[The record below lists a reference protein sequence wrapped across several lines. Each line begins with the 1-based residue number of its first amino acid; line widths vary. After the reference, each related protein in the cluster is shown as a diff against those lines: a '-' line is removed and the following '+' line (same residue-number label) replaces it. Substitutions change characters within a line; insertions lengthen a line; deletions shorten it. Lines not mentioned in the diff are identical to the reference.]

1 MDMAAIIAA
10 VVNEKGGV
18 GKTTSTYAL
27 GTAFARA
34 SLRTL
39 MVDMDPQ
46 RASLTLATGVA
57 RGSKSVADAMQ
68 AVIEADRDAEE
79 GDTAT
84 VVGAGIDAL
93 TPHTVAVAPNL
104 DLIPSGKELTSA
116 EHVLRDVPER
126 DRILAEV
133 LAPAADAYDIIL
145 IDCPPSLGVLVIN
158 AMGAAQTLIIPV
170 SPEYLSAG
178 SLEDLFDTVRRVKRR
193 RLNPNLS
200 IAGIILTDAD
210 LRTTHAREITQEIR
224 AQYGADLPILGV
236 VKHATEVN
244 NAAQAGRS
252 IVDYAPKHPA
262 ALAYAEIADAL
273 LHHWQRAAPIPAP
286 TTATTEPTATAAP
299 TATRAEASEVSH
311 A

>member
-1 MDMAAIIAA
+1 MAAIIAA

-34 SLRTL
+34 GLRTL

-46 RASLTLATGVA
+46 RASLTLATGVS

-68 AVIEADRDAEE
+68 AVIEADRDADE
-79 GDTAT
+79 GEITARADAG
-84 VVGAGIDAL
+84 VGTLA
-93 TPHTVAVAPNL
+93 PHTVAVAPNL

-116 EHVLRDVPER
+116 EHVLRDVPDR

-133 LAPAADAYDIIL
+133 LAPVADTYDIIL

-193 RLNPNLS
+193 HLNPHLS

-210 LRTTHAREITQEIR
+210 LHTTHAREIAQAIH

-244 NAAQAGRS
+244 NATQAGRS

-262 ALAYAEIADAL
+262 ALAYAEIAATL
-273 LHHWQRAAPIPAP
+273 LHRWQRVAP
-286 TTATTEPTATAAP
+286 TSAPTLAPTEPTAAAAP
-299 TATRAEASEVSH
+299 TATKARTGGVTH

>member
-1 MDMAAIIAA
+1 
-10 VVNEKGGV
+10 
-18 GKTTSTYAL
+18 
-27 GTAFARA
+27 
-34 SLRTL
+34 
-39 MVDMDPQ
+39 MDPQ

-84 VVGAGIDAL
+84 VVGAGIDVL

-193 RLNPNLS
+193 
-200 IAGIILTDAD
+200 ALTQ
-210 LRTTHAREITQEIR
+210 TS
-224 AQYGADLPILGV
+224 P
-236 VKHATEVN
+236 
-244 NAAQAGRS
+244 S
-252 IVDYAPKHPA
+252 PA
-262 ALAYAEIADAL
+262 
-273 LHHWQRAAPIPAP
+273 
-286 TTATTEPTATAAP
+286 
-299 TATRAEASEVSH
+299 SS
-311 A
+311 

>member
-1 MDMAAIIAA
+1 LLAHRRLPKRTRRMDMAAIIAA

-84 VVGAGIDAL
+84 VVGAGIDVL

-193 RLNPNLS
+193 
-200 IAGIILTDAD
+200 ALTQ
-210 LRTTHAREITQEIR
+210 TS
-224 AQYGADLPILGV
+224 P
-236 VKHATEVN
+236 
-244 NAAQAGRS
+244 S
-252 IVDYAPKHPA
+252 PA
-262 ALAYAEIADAL
+262 
-273 LHHWQRAAPIPAP
+273 
-286 TTATTEPTATAAP
+286 
-299 TATRAEASEVSH
+299 SS
-311 A
+311 

>member
-1 MDMAAIIAA
+1 MAAIIAA

-34 SLRTL
+34 GLRTL

-46 RASLTLATGVA
+46 RASLTLATGVS
-57 RGSKSVADAMQ
+57 RGSKSVADAIQ
-68 AVIEADRDAEE
+68 AVIEADRDAGEV
-79 GDTAT
+79 DTA
-84 VVGAGIDAL
+84 AASLNPDAL
-93 TPHTVAVAPNL
+93 APHTVAVAPNL

-145 IDCPPSLGVLVIN
+145 IDCPPSLGVLVVN

-193 RLNPNLS
+193 RLNPTLS

-210 LRTTHAREITQEIR
+210 LHTTHAREITQEIR

-262 ALAYAEIADAL
+262 ALAYTEIADAL
-273 LHHWQRAAPIPAP
+273 LHRWQRAAPTPAP
-286 TTATTEPTATAAP
+286 TTATTEPTATAAAP
-299 TATRAEASEVSH
+299 TATRVEASEVSH